1 MRVAM
6 VWQRM
11 ERKMN
16 ILSKAVVVAAGAL
29 AFAAS
34 AASAA
39 VVCNDEGECWHAK
52 RSDFKSEFKLQV
64 HPDNWKW
71 GASEHFKWREHEGHG
86 YWRGGKWV
94 DIR

>member
-16 ILSKAVVVAAGAL
+16 ILSKAVVLAAGAL
-29 AFAAS
+29 AFSAS

-39 VVCNDEGECWHAK
+39 IVCNDDGECWHAK
-52 RSDFKSEFKLQV
+52 RSDFKPEFKLHV
-64 HPDNWKW
+64 HPDNWQW
-71 GASEHFKWREHEGHG
+71 GPSERFKWREHEGHG

-94 DIR
+94 EIR

>member
-1 MRVAM
+1 
-6 VWQRM
+6 
-11 ERKMN
+11 MN

-29 AFAAS
+29 AFSAS

-39 VVCNDEGECWHAK
+39 IVCNDEGDCWHAN
-52 RSDFKSEFKLQV
+52 RSDFKPEFKLRV

-71 GASEHFKWREHEGHG
+71 GPSERFKWREHEGHG

-94 DIR
+94 EIR